1 MKLTRDHK
9 SSIVFLFFS
18 GIIMFASL
26 EVSLGSF
33 SSPGSGL
40 LPFLAALLLGIFSSI
55 NIIAVSRQGGN
66 QNEKPIFP
74 PSGMNWR
81 NLMTAFGG
89 LVAFPFSLKVLGF
102 NITVF
107 GFILFL
113 SKTIEPRRWTRA
125 LLFALITTLCCHF
138 LFVYWLKFVIEKGI
152 FGI

>member
-1 MKLTRDHK
+1 K
-9 SSIVFLFFS
+9 SSIVFLFIS
-18 GIIMFASL
+18 GTVMIASL

-40 LPFLAALLLGIFSSI
+40 LPFLAALLLGIFSFI
-55 NIIAVSRQGGN
+55 NIIAVSRRAGN

-74 PSGMNWR
+74 PAETNWR
-81 NLMTAFGG
+81 NLAVALGA
-89 LVAFPFSLKVLGF
+89 LVAFPFSLPVLGF
-102 NITVF
+102 NLTVF

-113 SKTIEPRRWTRA
+113 SKTIEPSRWRRA

-138 LFVYWLKFVIEKGI
+138 LFVYWLKFVIERGI